1 MAVLHGDAK
10 GERSAHWL
18 VAFLITDSHTL
29 SAHQCLSC
37 ILSDILYHLLIFCLS
52 WVFCAR
58 SIPLSPT
65 PVSNIEDW
73 TQQCC
78 HLSTMELQPRPYNY
92 LLSKSWKPR
101 KTCEPS
107 WKGEP
112 LTNIKGYTVA
122 FCYIVWNSGSS
133 YWVVREGKNRSQLRD
148 RWPWLFLLNCYF
160 YYS

>member
-1 MAVLHGDAK
+1 MEMLKVK
-10 GERSAHWL
+10 GQ
-18 VAFLITDSHTL
+18 LIDLWPFSLQTVIHF
-29 SAHQCLSC
+29 
-37 ILSDILYHLLIFCLS
+37 LLINVFPVSCEVWYLISSFDFCLS